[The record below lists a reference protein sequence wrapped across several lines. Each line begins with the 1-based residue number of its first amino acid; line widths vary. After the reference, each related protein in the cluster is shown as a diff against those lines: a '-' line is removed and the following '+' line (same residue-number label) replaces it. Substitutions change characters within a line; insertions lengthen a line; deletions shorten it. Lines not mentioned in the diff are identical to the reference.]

1 MEFYQSTENHSA
13 ELKNLSPNQL
23 SHVQRGLWA
32 ENIVEKFLVQKKWH
46 IISKRKKYKF
56 GEIDLVVKREDR
68 VTLIEVK
75 YLHNEWMSFERIH
88 RKQIDRLKRNYIFLT
103 NGEFKNYKTQLM
115 AGFVSHSKTIKWV
128 NLVS

>member
-23 SHVQRGLWA
+23 SHVRRGLWA
-32 ENIVEKFLVQKKWH
+32 EKVVLDFLVQKKWK
-46 IISKRKKYKF
+46 IISERKKYKF

-88 RKQIDRLKRNYIFLT
+88 QKQINRLKRNYLFLS

-115 AGFVSHSKTIKWV
+115 VGLVNRSMTIKWID
-128 NLVS
+128 LIG